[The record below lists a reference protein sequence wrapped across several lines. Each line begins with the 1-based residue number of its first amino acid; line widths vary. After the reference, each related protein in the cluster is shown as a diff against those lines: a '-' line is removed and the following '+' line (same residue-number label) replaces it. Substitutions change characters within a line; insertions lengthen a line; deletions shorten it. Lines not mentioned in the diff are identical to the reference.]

1 MGKDI
6 FEDWKHNRFILA
18 SRDLTET
25 DIHLIVLSDIK
36 YWAEHAVELREWCD
50 RTQGAYTQG
59 MTVEITDDKTL
70 TYFILRWS

>member
-18 SRDLTET
+18 SIDLKETEN
-25 DIHLIVLSDIK
+25 HLIVLTDIK
-36 YWAEHAVELREWCD
+36 YWAEHAVELKEWCD

-70 TYFILRWS
+70 THFILRWS